1 MIFLIPTHLEQFG
14 NQLKFEQE
22 VNTWVIA
29 SVYQSLDHS
38 LEPLSFFKERTGP
51 TEGLEVHIEGKFEGR
66 NMSFFF
72 VGAAPV
78 DEAVGDV

>member
-1 MIFLIPTHLEQFG
+1 MIFLVPAHLEQLS

-22 VNTWVIA
+22 VNTRVVA
-29 SVYQSLDHS
+29 SVDQSLDHS

-51 TEGLEVHIEGKFEGR
+51 AKGLEVHIKGKFEGR
-66 NMSFFF
+66 NVSFFF
-72 VGAAPV
+72 IGATPV